1 MAHRVE
7 TIPLMSPG
15 PGSERHLVVHRFG
28 KPGARPKLYFQAALH
43 ADELPGSLVL
53 NRMLSWLKEAEEEGG
68 LNGEFVIVP
77 LANPVGLAN
86 RILNYHLGR
95 FDLGGDG
102 NFNRWYP
109 DLGAV
114 VAEGVGGLLTD
125 DREANTRIIRRAL
138 LDAVAGWSARG
149 EANQLR
155 KALLGLSIDSDFVFD
170 LHCHGEGIAYIYIP
184 PGRLAALQRTWPL
197 SWAAAPSCSSTP
209 RTVRPSRTPPLS
221 PGRPFAGP
229 FRTARSADAPFT
241 TTLELRGQS
250 DVGADMAREDA
261 SALWRFLV
269 RHGFIAGDPAPPPD
283 LLCQP
288 TPLGGSDN
296 LVAPVAGVVS
306 YRLAPGDRVEAG
318 TVVADIVDP
327 AEADWERARTP
338 VASRASGILYGRR
351 LSRLVRP
358 GQSFAVVSGPEELPP
373 PDHPVHDW

>member
-7 TIPLMSPG
+7 TVPLLAPG

-28 KPGARPKLYFQAALH
+28 EPGARPKLYFQAALH

-53 NRMLSWLKEAEEEGG
+53 NHMLSWLKEADEEGG

-95 FDLGGDG
+95 FDLAGDG

-109 DLGAV
+109 DLGV
-114 VAEGVGGLLTD
+114 VAAQGIGGLLTD
-125 DREANTRIIRRAL
+125 DREANTRIIHQAL
-138 LDAVAGWSARG
+138 LDAVAEWPAPG

-155 KALLGLSIDSDFVFD
+155 KTLLGLSIDSDFVFD
-170 LHCHGEGIAYIYIP
+170 LHCHGEGIAYIYFP
-184 PGRLAALQRTWPL
+184 RDVWPRYSDLAGDLGCRTIL
-197 SWAAAPSCSSTP
+197 LHDVTDGTAFENAAAVAWSTIRRAFP
-209 RTVRPSRTPPLS
+209 DHVI
-221 PGRPFAGP
+221 
-229 FRTARSADAPFT
+229 ADAPFT

-250 DVGADMAREDA
+250 DVGDDLARNDA

-269 RHGFIAGDPAPPPD
+269 RHGFVAGDAVPPPD

-288 TPLGGSDN
+288 TPLAGSDN

-318 TVVADIVDP
+318 AVVADIVDP
-327 AEADWERARTP
+327 SEADWHRARTP
-338 VASRASGILYGRR
+338 VASRASGIFYGRR
-351 LSRLVRP
+351 PSRLVRP
-358 GQSFAVVSGPEELPP
+358 GQSFAVVSGSEELPP

>member
-28 KPGARPKLYFQAALH
+28 EPGGRPKLYFQAALH

-53 NRMLSWLKEAEEEGG
+53 NRMLSWLKEAEEKGR

-114 VAEGVGGLLTD
+114 AAQGLGDLLTD
-125 DREANTRIIRRAL
+125 DREANTRIIRQAL
-138 LDAVAGWSARG
+138 LDAVAQWPARG

-155 KALLGLSIDSDFVFD
+155 KTLLGLSIDSDFVFD
-170 LHCHGEGIAYIYIP
+170 LHCHGEGIAYIYFP
-184 PGRLAALQRTWPL
+184 RDVWPRYSDLAGELGCRTIL
-197 SWAAAPSCSSTP
+197 LHDVTDGTAFENAAAVAWSAIRGAFPD
-209 RTVRPSRTPPLS
+209 RVI
-221 PGRPFAGP
+221 
-229 FRTARSADAPFT
+229 ADAPFT

-250 DVGADMAREDA
+250 DVGGDLALDDA

-269 RHGFIAGDPAPPPD
+269 RHGFIAGDPVPPPD
-283 LLCQP
+283 LLCEP
-288 TPLGGSDN
+288 TPLAGSDN

-318 TVVADIVDP
+318 MRSSPISSIRRKPTGRGRGHRL
-327 AEADWERARTP
+327 RAGQA
-338 VASRASGILYGRR
+338 ASSMAAG
-351 LSRLVRP
+351 
-358 GQSFAVVSGPEELPP
+358 
-373 PDHPVHDW
+373 

>member
-1 MAHRVE
+1 
-7 TIPLMSPG
+7 MSPG

-28 KPGARPKLYFQAALH
+28 EPGGRPKLYFQAALH

-53 NRMLSWLKEAEEEGG
+53 NRMLSWLKEAEEKGR

-114 VAEGVGGLLTD
+114 AAQGLGDLLTD
-125 DREANTRIIRRAL
+125 DREANTRIIRQAL
-138 LDAVAGWSARG
+138 LDAAAQWPARG

-155 KALLGLSIDSDFVFD
+155 KTLLGLSIDSDFVFD
-170 LHCHGEGIAYIYIP
+170 LHCHGEGIAYIYFP
-184 PGRLAALQRTWPL
+184 RDVWPRYSDLAGELGCRTIL
-197 SWAAAPSCSSTP
+197 LHDVTDGTAFENAAAVAWSAIRGAFPD
-209 RTVRPSRTPPLS
+209 RVI
-221 PGRPFAGP
+221 
-229 FRTARSADAPFT
+229 ADAPFT

-250 DVGADMAREDA
+250 DVGADLALDDA

-269 RHGFIAGDPAPPPD
+269 RHGFIAGDPVPPPD
-283 LLCQP
+283 LLCEP
-288 TPLGGSDN
+288 TPLAGSDN

-318 TVVADIVDP
+318 AIVADIVDP
-327 AEADWERARTP
+327 SEADWERARTP
-338 VASRASGILYGRR
+338 VASRASGVLYGRR

>member
-43 ADELPGSLVL
+43 ADELPGTLVL
-53 NRMLSWLKEAEEEGG
+53 NRMLSWLREAEEGG
-68 LNGEFVIVP
+68 GIKGEFVIVP

-114 VAEGVGGLLTD
+114 VAEGVGDLLAD

-138 LDAVAGWSARG
+138 LDAVAEWPAGG

-155 KALLGLSIDSDFVFD
+155 KTLLGLSIDSDFVFD
-170 LHCHGEGIAYIYIP
+170 LHCHGEGIAYIYFPRDIWP
-184 PGRLAALQRTWPL
+184 RYSDLAAELGCRTIL
-197 SWAAAPSCSSTP
+197 LFDATDGTAFENAAAVAWSTIRRAFP
-209 RTVRPSRTPPLS
+209 DRE
-221 PGRPFAGP
+221 F
-229 FRTARSADAPFT
+229 ADAPFT

-250 DVGADMAREDA
+250 DVGADMARDDA

-269 RHGFIAGDPAPPPD
+269 RHGFVAGDPVPPPD

-288 TPLGGSDN
+288 TPLAGSDN

-318 TVVADIVDP
+318 MVVADIVDP

>member
-15 PGSERHLVVHRFG
+15 PGTERHLVVHRFG

-53 NRMLSWLKEAEEEGG
+53 NRMLSWLKEADERGG

-114 VAEGVGGLLTD
+114 AAEGVGDLLTD
-125 DREANTRIIRRAL
+125 DREANTRIIRQAL
-138 LDAVAGWSARG
+138 LDAVAEWSASG

-155 KALLGLSIDSDFVFD
+155 KTLLGLSIDSDFVFD
-170 LHCHGEGIAYIYIP
+170 LHCHGEGIAYIYFPRDIWP
-184 PGRLAALQRTWPL
+184 RYGDLAGELGCRTIL
-197 SWAAAPSCSSTP
+197 LFDATDGTAFENAAAVAWSTIRRAFP
-209 RTVRPSRTPPLS
+209 DRK
-221 PGRPFAGP
+221 FAD
-229 FRTARSADAPFT
+229 TPFT

-250 DVGADMAREDA
+250 DVGADMARGDA

-269 RHGFIAGDPAPPPD
+269 RHGFVAGDPVPPPD

-288 TPLGGSDN
+288 TPLAGSDN

-318 TVVADIVDP
+318 MVVADIVDP

>member
-7 TIPLMSPG
+7 TIALMSPG

-28 KPGARPKLYFQAALH
+28 KPGARPKFYFQAALH

-114 VAEGVGGLLTD
+114 VVQEVGDLLTD
-125 DREANTRIIRRAL
+125 DRQANTPIIRQAL
-138 LDAVAGWSARG
+138 LDAVAEWPARG

-155 KALLGLSIDSDFVFD
+155 KTLLGLSVDSDFVFD
-170 LHCHGEGIAYIYIP
+170 LHCHGEGIAYIYFPRDIWP
-184 PGRLAALQRTWPL
+184 RYSDLAGELGCRTIL
-197 SWAAAPSCSSTP
+197 LHDATEGTAFENAAAVAWSTIRKAFP
-209 RTVRPSRTPPLS
+209 DHVI
-221 PGRPFAGP
+221 
-229 FRTARSADAPFT
+229 ADAPFA

-250 DVGADMAREDA
+250 DVVADLALDDA

-269 RHGFIAGDPAPPPD
+269 RHGFIAGDPVSPPD

-288 TPLGGSDN
+288 TPLAGSDN

-318 TVVADIVDP
+318 MVVADIVDP
-327 AEADWERARTP
+327 AEADWQRARTP

>member
-1 MAHRVE
+1 MAHRIE
-7 TIPLMSPG
+7 TIALMSPG
-15 PGSERHLVVHRFG
+15 PGSERDLVVHRFG
-28 KPGARPKLYFQAALH
+28 EGGARPKFYFQAALH

-53 NRMLSWLKEAEEEGG
+53 NHMLSWFRQADEDGQ

-109 DLGAV
+109 NLGARV
-114 VAEGVGGLLTD
+114 VQRIGESLTD
-125 DREANTRIIRRAL
+125 DGEVNTRIIRQAL
-138 LDAVAGWSARG
+138 VDAVAAWPARG
-149 EANQLR
+149 EANHLR
-155 KALLGLSIDSDFVFD
+155 KTLLGLAIDSDFVFD
-170 LHCHGEGIAYIYIP
+170 LHCHGEGIAYIYFPRNIWP
-184 PGRLAALQRTWPL
+184 CYSDLAAELGCRTIL
-197 SWAAAPSCSSTP
+197 LHDATQGTAFENAAAVAWSTMRAAIP
-209 RTVRPSRTPPLS
+209 HR
-221 PGRPFAGP
+221 AM
-229 FRTARSADAPFT
+229 ADGPFT

-250 DVGADMAREDA
+250 DVGDDLARDDA

-269 RHGFIAGDPAPPPD
+269 RHGFVAGDPAPPPD
-283 LLCQP
+283 LLCQA
-288 TPLGGSDN
+288 TPLAGSDT

-318 TVVADIVDP
+318 TIVADIVDP
-327 AEADWERARTP
+327 AEADPEKARTP

-358 GQSFAVVSGPEELPP
+358 GQSFAVVSGSHDLPP